1 MSKVICGDSISEIK
15 KIPDESIHL
24 ILSDIPYGISY
35 DEWDVLHN
43 NTNSALL
50 GKSPAQGKS
59 AVFKSRG
66 KPLNG
71 WSEADKKIPK
81 EYYQWCSQWAPD
93 WFRVLKSGGS
103 CFIFAGRRYAHRCIC
118 ALEDA
123 GFIFKDM
130 IAWQKESAAHRAQN
144 VSVVFEKRG
153 DHENQE
159 KWQGWKIG
167 NLRPLFEPI
176 LWFMKPYTIG
186 ETLTDNIVKYEVG
199 AYNEEAIKS
208 APILNQGI
216 EICSNII
223 KCKSEKT
230 DKGLHPAQKPI
241 SLMKYLIN
249 LTTLQNQVV
258 LDPFCGCGS
267 TLQAA
272 KELNREYIGIEI
284 NRQYYD
290 IICKRLN
297 E

>member
-1 MSKVICGDSISEIK
+1 MSKVICGDSIIEIK
-15 KIPDESIHL
+15 KISDESIHL

-50 GKSPAQGKS
+50 GKSPAQDKS
-59 AVFKSRG
+59 TVFKSRG

-71 WSEADKKIPK
+71 WSEADKRIPK
-81 EYYQWCSQWAPD
+81 EYYEWCSQWAPD
-93 WFRVLKSGGS
+93 WFRVLKPGGS

-153 DHENQE
+153 DYENQE

-176 LWFMKPYTIG
+176 LWFMKPYKIG
-186 ETLTDNIVKYEVG
+186 ETLTDNIVKYGVG
-199 AYNEEAIKS
+199 AYNENAIKS

-223 KCKSEKT
+223 KCKSKRA
-230 DKGLHPAQKPI
+230 DKGLHPTQKPI
-241 SLMKYLIN
+241 DLMKYLIN

-284 NRQYYD
+284 NQHYYD
-290 IICKRLN
+290 IICKRLK

>member
-1 MSKVICGDSISEIK
+1 MWRFYNRDK
-15 KIPDESIHL
+15 KIADETVHL

-50 GKSPAQGKS
+50 GKSPAQNKS
-59 AVFKSRG
+59 TIFKSRG

-81 EYYQWCSQWAPD
+81 EYYEWCSQWASD
-93 WFRVLKSGGS
+93 WYRVLKPGGS
-103 CFIFAGRRYAHRCIC
+103 CFVFAGRRYAHRCIC

-144 VSVVFEKRG
+144 VSVVFQKRG
-153 DHENQE
+153 DYKNQE

-176 LWFMKPYTIG
+176 LWFMKPYKIG
-186 ETLTDNIVKYEVG
+186 ETLTDNIVKYQVG
-199 AYNEEAIKS
+199 AYNENAIKS
-208 APILNQGI
+208 ASILNQGI
-216 EICSNII
+216 EICSNVI

-230 DKGLHPAQKPI
+230 DKGLHPTQKPV

-249 LTTLQNQVV
+249 LTTLQNQIV

-272 KELNREYIGIEI
+272 KELNRQYIGIEI
-284 NRQYYD
+284 NQLYYD
-290 IICKRLN
+290 IICKRLD

>member
-1 MSKVICGDSISEIK
+1 MSKVICGDSIAEIK
-15 KIPDESIHL
+15 KLPDESVHL

-50 GKSPAQGKS
+50 GKSPAQDKS
-59 AVFKSRG
+59 VVFKSRG

-71 WSEADKKIPK
+71 WSEADKRIPK
-81 EYYQWCSQWAPD
+81 EYYEWCSKWASD

-103 CFIFAGRRYAHRCIC
+103 CFVFAGRRYAHRCIC

-153 DHENQE
+153 DYENQK

-186 ETLTDNIVKYEVG
+186 ETLTDNIVKYGVG

-230 DKGLHPAQKPI
+230 DKGLHPTQKPV

-249 LTTLQNQVV
+249 LTTLENQVV

-267 TLQAA
+267 TLLAA

-284 NRQYYD
+284 NHEYYD